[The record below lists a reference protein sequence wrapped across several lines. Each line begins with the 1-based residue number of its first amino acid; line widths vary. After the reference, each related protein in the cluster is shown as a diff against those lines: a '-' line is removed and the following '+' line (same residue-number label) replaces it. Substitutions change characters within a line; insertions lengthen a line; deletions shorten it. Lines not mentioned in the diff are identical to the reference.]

1 MIYEL
6 LEKVVSNPTTT
17 KTSSDSLS
25 SDSLSSD
32 SLSSDDIFAEMAN
45 CCVYNDVESDNSE
58 TYSDKLK
65 NSIKDLQNKL
75 SDNGIIQVCYIKEP
89 KIGRPKNRCLL
100 INKNENDITVNGIK
114 EEIGEVSA
122 FAEILRYH
130 PTWKNRDHPTWENR
144 AHKAFYIAHDVIQY
158 RLAKSNKDNNMFVK
172 SSIDDYADFHKD
184 NVKFQLKIREHY
196 HTFNVHSYIDDN
208 YDNNE
213 NISYLDI
220 YEEVKPLNDY
230 ITKEGKRIVQERD
243 GVTLE
248 ILGYINTD
256 VFASIFNVRKELFLQ
271 YPSETQ
277 LGMSLEDFINNVSIC
292 LVKSKKD
299 YADSGIDKV
308 IVKNIFT
315 GEMELREIPDDK
327 GVSEDKEMEDD
338 YYNGKTIMDY
348 LGCYCPDK
356 GCIFIWIDKIFDKC
370 EKENYDFENLFDIVL
385 LHEYIHA
392 LLDVRPRKA
401 NYKQNIT
408 TKCLYEESIDNALL
422 LHAMN
427 NSKYGSDAK
436 RFVAQ
441 GQKKLPSYYK
451 GWELFVNYSLAQLE
465 AIIKEWLP
473 NK

>member
-6 LEKVVSNPTTT
+6 LEKVEKVASKPTTT
-17 KTSSDSLS
+17 ITSSDSLS
-25 SDSLSSD
+25 YDSLSIDIEST
-32 SLSSDDIFAEMAN
+32 LDDIFAEMAN
-45 CCVYNDVESDNSE
+45 CCVYDDVESDNSE
-58 TYSDKLK
+58 TYSDKIK
-65 NSIKDLQNKL
+65 NSIKDLQNNL
-75 SDNGIIQVCYIKEP
+75 SGNGIIQVCYIKNR
-89 KIGRPKNRCLL
+89 KIGEPIPKNRSLL
-100 INKNENDITVNGIK
+100 INKNENDITVDHIK

-122 FAEILRYH
+122 FAEILRYC
-130 PTWKNRDHPTWENR
+130 PTCKNPAHR
-144 AHKAFYIAHDVIQY
+144 AVYIADSLRY
-158 RLAKSNKDNNMFVK
+158 RLAKSNKDNNIFVK

-196 HTFNVHSYIDDN
+196 HTFNVHAYIVVN
-208 YDNNE
+208 YNNYA

-230 ITKEGKRIVQERD
+230 ITKNGNSIVQKRD

-292 LVKSKKD
+292 LVRSKKD
-299 YADSGIDKV
+299 YANSGIDKV

-401 NYKQNIT
+401 NYKQNIR

-427 NSKYGSDAK
+427 NSKYGSDAR

-451 GWELFVNYSLAQLE
+451 GWELFNNYSLAQLE

>member
-6 LEKVVSNPTTT
+6 SEKVKKVASNPTTT
-17 KTSSDSLS
+17 KTSSDSFS
-25 SDSLSSD
+25 SDSLSM
-32 SLSSDDIFAEMAN
+32 DDIFAELAN
-45 CCVYNDVESDNSE
+45 CCDYDDVESDNSE
-58 TYSDKLK
+58 TDSDKIK
-65 NSIKDLQNKL
+65 NSIKELQNNL
-75 SDNGIIQVCYIKEP
+75 SGNGIIQVCYIKNR
-89 KIGRPKNRCLL
+89 KIGNPIPKNQCLL
-100 INKNENDITVNGIK
+100 INKNENDITVDHIK
-114 EEIGEVSA
+114 EEIGKVSA

-130 PTWKNRDHPTWENR
+130 PKLKKP
-144 AHKAFYIAHDVIQY
+144 AKIAVHIADILRY
-158 RLAKSNKDNNMFVK
+158 RLAKSNKDNNIFVK
-172 SSIDDYADFHKD
+172 SSIEDYADFHKD
-184 NVKFQLKIREHY
+184 KVKFQLKIREHY
-196 HTFNVHSYIDDN
+196 HTFNVHTYIDDN
-208 YDNNE
+208 NG

-230 ITKEGKRIVQERD
+230 ITKNGNSIVQKRD

>member
-1 MIYEL
+1 MIYKI
-6 LEKVVSNPTTT
+6 LEEVATNSTTT

-25 SDSLSSD
+25 YDSLSID
-32 SLSSDDIFAEMAN
+32 GLDLIAEIYNCYGDD
-45 CCVYNDVESDNSE
+45 YVESNNSE
-58 TYSDKLK
+58 TYSDKIK
-65 NSIKDLQNKL
+65 NSIKELQNKL
-75 SDNGIIQVCYIKEP
+75 SDNGIIQVCYIKNR
-89 KIGRPKNRCLL
+89 KIGDPIPKNRSLL
-100 INKNENDITVNGIK
+100 INKNENDITVDHIK

-122 FAEILRYH
+122 FAEILSYC
-130 PTWKNRDHPTWENR
+130 PTCKNPAHR
-144 AHKAFYIAHDVIQY
+144 AVYIGDNLIY
-158 RLAKSNKDNNMFVK
+158 RLAKSNKDNNIFVK

-184 NVKFQLKIREHY
+184 KVKFQLKIREHY
-196 HTFNVHSYIDDN
+196 HTFNVHAYIDDN
-208 YDNNE
+208 NG

-230 ITKEGKRIVQERD
+230 ITNTGNSIVQERH

-299 YADSGIDKV
+299 YANSGIDKV

-315 GEMELREIPDDK
+315 GEMELCEIPDDK

-338 YYNGKTIMDY
+338 YSNGKTIMDY

-356 GCIFIWIDKIFDKC
+356 GCIFIWIDKIYDKC
-370 EKENYDFENLFDIVL
+370 KKENYDFENLFDIVL

-427 NSKYGSDAK
+427 NSKYGSDAR

>member
-1 MIYEL
+1 M
-6 LEKVVSNPTTT
+6 
-17 KTSSDSLS
+17 SSDSLS
-25 SDSLSSD
+25 SDSLSI
-32 SLSSDDIFAEMAN
+32 DDIFAEIAN
-45 CCVYNDVESDNSE
+45 CCVDDNDESNNSE

-65 NSIKDLQNKL
+65 NSIKALHNNL
-75 SDNGIIQVCYIKEP
+75 SGNGIIQVCYIKER
-89 KIGRPKNRCLL
+89 KIGEPIPKNRSLL
-100 INKNENDITVNGIK
+100 INKNENDITVDHIK

-122 FAEILRYH
+122 FAEILRYC
-130 PTWKNRDHPTWENR
+130 PTCKNPAHR
-144 AHKAFYIAHDVIQY
+144 AVYIADSLRY
-158 RLAKSNKDNNMFVK
+158 CLAKSNKDNNIFVK

-196 HTFNVHSYIDDN
+196 HTFNVHAYID
-208 YDNNE
+208 NNG

-220 YEEVKPLNDY
+220 YEEIKPLNDY
-230 ITKEGKRIVQERD
+230 ITNTGNSIVQERD

-292 LVKSKKD
+292 LVRSKKD

-315 GEMELREIPDDK
+315 GEMELREIPDDE

-338 YYNGKTIMDY
+338 YSNGKTIMDY

-356 GCIFIWIDKIFDKC
+356 GCIFIWVDKIFDKC
-370 EKENYDFENLFDIVL
+370 KKENYDFENLFDIVL

-408 TKCLYEESIDNALL
+408 TKCLYEESVDNALL

>member
-6 LEKVVSNPTTT
+6 LEEVASNPTTT
-17 KTSSDSLS
+17 ITSSDSLS
-25 SDSLSSD
+25 IDSLSTVD
-32 SLSSDDIFAEMAN
+32 VDDIFAEIAN
-45 CCVYNDVESDNSE
+45 CCVYDDVESDNSE
-58 TYSDKLK
+58 TDADKLK
-65 NSIKDLQNKL
+65 NSIKELQNNL
-75 SDNGIIQVCYIKEP
+75 SDNGIIQVCYIKER
-89 KIGRPKNRCLL
+89 KIGDPIPKYTILL
-100 INKNENDITVNGIK
+100 INKNKNDITVDHIK

-130 PTWKNRDHPTWENR
+130 PTWKNRDHPTLENR
-144 AHKAFYIAHDVIQY
+144 AHRAVYIADSLRY
-158 RLAKSNKDNNMFVK
+158 RLAKSNKDNNIFVK
-172 SSIDDYADFHKD
+172 SSIDDYADFHKGK
-184 NVKFQLKIREHY
+184 VKFQLKIREHY
-196 HTFNVHSYIDDN
+196 HTFNVHAYIDDN

-230 ITKEGKRIVQERD
+230 ITTNGKSIVQERD
-243 GVTLE
+243 GVTLK
-248 ILGYINTD
+248 ILYDINTN
-256 VFASIFNVRKELFLQ
+256 VFASIFNIRKELFLQ

>member
-6 LEKVVSNPTTT
+6 SEKVEKVASNPKTT

-25 SDSLSSD
+25 IDGVDLIAEIYNRYGYG
-32 SLSSDDIFAEMAN
+32 DD
-45 CCVYNDVESDNSE
+45 NDESNNSE

-65 NSIKDLQNKL
+65 NSIKELQNKL
-75 SDNGIIQVCYIKEP
+75 SDNGIIQVCYIKNR
-89 KIGRPKNRCLL
+89 KIGKPKNISLL
-100 INKNENDITVNGIK
+100 INKNENDITVDHIK

-158 RLAKSNKDNNMFVK
+158 RLAKSNKDNNIFVK
-172 SSIDDYADFHKD
+172 SSIDDYADFHKGK
-184 NVKFQLKIREHY
+184 VKFQLKIREHY
-196 HTFNVHSYIDDN
+196 HTFNVHAYIDDN

-230 ITKEGKRIVQERD
+230 ITNKGKSIVQERD
-243 GVTLE
+243 GVTLK
-248 ILGYINTD
+248 ILYDINTN
-256 VFASIFNVRKELFLQ
+256 VFASIFNIRKELFLQ

-299 YADSGIDKV
+299 YANSGIDKV

-427 NSKYGSDAK
+427 NSKYGRDAK

>member
-6 LEKVVSNPTTT
+6 LEKVAPNSTTT

-25 SDSLSSD
+25 SDSLSI
-32 SLSSDDIFAEMAN
+32 DDIYAEMAN
-45 CCVYNDVESDNSE
+45 CCVYDDVAESYKSE
-58 TYSDKLK
+58 TYSDKIK
-65 NSIKDLQNKL
+65 NSIKELQNKL
-75 SDNGIIQVCYIKEP
+75 SDNGIIQVCYIKKP
-89 KIGRPKNRCLL
+89 KIGDPTPKNTYLL
-100 INKNENDITVNGIK
+100 INKNENDITVDHIK
-114 EEIGEVSA
+114 EEIGKVSA
-122 FAEILRYH
+122 FAEILRYR
-130 PTWKNRDHPTWENR
+130 PTWKNP
-144 AHKAFYIAHDVIQY
+144 AKKAVYIAERLTDIHGY
-158 RLAKSNKDNNMFVK
+158 RLAKSVKDNNIFVK

-196 HTFNVHSYIDDN
+196 HTFNVHAYIVVN
-208 YDNNE
+208 YNNYE

-230 ITKEGKRIVQERD
+230 ITKNGNSIVQKRD
-243 GVTLE
+243 GVTLK
-248 ILGYINTD
+248 ILYDINTN
-256 VFASIFNVRKELFLQ
+256 VFASIFNIRKELFLQ

-299 YADSGIDKV
+299 YANSGIDKV

-356 GCIFIWIDKIFDKC
+356 GCIFIWIDKIYDKC
-370 EKENYDFENLFDIVL
+370 KKENYDFENLFDIVL

-401 NYKQNIT
+401 NYKQNII

-451 GWELFVNYSLAQLE
+451 GWELFNNYSLAQLE

>member
-6 LEKVVSNPTTT
+6 LEKKLLEKVAANSTATI
-17 KTSSDSLS
+17 TSSDSLS

-32 SLSSDDIFAEMAN
+32 SLSIDDIFAEIAN
-45 CCVYNDVESDNSE
+45 CCVDDNDESNNSE

-65 NSIKDLQNKL
+65 NSIKALHNNL
-75 SDNGIIQVCYIKEP
+75 SGNGIIQVCYIKER
-89 KIGRPKNRCLL
+89 KIGEPIPKNRSLL
-100 INKNENDITVNGIK
+100 INKNENDITVDHIK

-122 FAEILRYH
+122 FAEILRYC
-130 PTWKNRDHPTWENR
+130 PTCKNPAHR
-144 AHKAFYIAHDVIQY
+144 AVYIADSLRY
-158 RLAKSNKDNNMFVK
+158 CLAKSNKDNNIFVK

-196 HTFNVHSYIDDN
+196 HTFNVHAYID
-208 YDNNE
+208 NNG

-230 ITKEGKRIVQERD
+230 ITNTGNSIVQERD

-292 LVKSKKD
+292 LVRSKKD

-315 GEMELREIPDDK
+315 GEMELREIPDDE

-338 YYNGKTIMDY
+338 YSNGKTIMDY

-356 GCIFIWIDKIFDKC
+356 GCIFIWVDKIFDKC
-370 EKENYDFENLFDIVL
+370 KKENYDFENLFDIVL

-408 TKCLYEESIDNALL
+408 TKCLYEESVDNALL